1 MLASGGTS
9 IYAFGSTASG
19 ASGAWTSSDGAHW
32 LPVQMVGTAPAPV
45 APPVASAGGA
55 NGLVVIGPDAVWFAS
70 VTP

>member
-45 APPVASAGGA
+45 APPVASAGDA